1 MIPPDNSLC
10 ATWNNSQ
17 GSEKP
22 MIPRQIAKVLGA
34 VAKFLLPW
42 LFVVEHNTLTNSQG
56 IEGFCHSAQYH
67 GYLWWY

>member
-1 MIPPDNSLC
+1 MIP
-10 ATWNNSQ
+10 
-17 GSEKP
+17 G
-22 MIPRQIAKVLGA
+22 QIAKVLGA

-42 LFVVEHNTLTNSQG
+42 LFVVEPNTLTNSQG